1 MWLDWLIVVIPLA
14 AIVFIGFFAEHY
26 VRNVSDFLAAGR
38 RAGRYLL
45 AVADGTAGM
54 GLISVVAIFEQKY
67 RAGYGLDFWNNLSLL
82 VGLAMTLTGF
92 VTYRFRE
99 TRAMTM
105 PEFFQ
110 RRYSRGFRILAG
122 ILAFVSGLINYALF
136 PAVGARF
143 LIYYCGLPL
152 SLNIFGLQV
161 SSYG

>member
-1 MWLDWLIVVIPLA
+1 MQPPMMWLDWLIVVIPLA

-105 PEFFQ
+105 PEFF
-110 RRYSRGFRILAG
+110 SVATAVASASLPAS
-122 ILAFVSGLINYALF
+122 LHLF
-136 PAVGARF
+136 PA
-143 LIYYCGLPL
+143 
-152 SLNIFGLQV
+152 
-161 SSYG
+161 SSTTRSSPRWAPVFSSTTAGFPST